1 LEWGPIWSTVDVLEA
16 RILACAVA
24 ENGGTDLL
32 TPEKQEIGPEIG
44 QQEKGRASLE
54 KTKIRRWD

>member
-1 LEWGPIWSTVDVLEA
+1 
-16 RILACAVA
+16 VA